1 MLVTNS
7 SVSNLKEREDF
18 KHVSHSIQDSLT
30 EKVDVVEDYSEE
42 EYVSFVRVARVVLK
56 QLFALG

>member
-1 MLVTNS
+1 MA
-7 SVSNLKEREDF
+7 NLKDRPDF
-18 KHVSHSIQDSLT
+18 THVSHSIQDSLT
-30 EKVDVVEDYSEE
+30 EKVDIVEDYAEE